1 MEFVSLKA
9 LPKEFRESLKD
20 GKRHGG
26 PIAIRHKNEII
37 GFFVGR
43 DEYEAQLG
51 DHLRKLLA
59 GRAKEKSISQQEAET
74 RARKFLRRL
83 RRKV

>member
-1 MEFVSLKA
+1 MEFVTLKA

-20 GKRHGG
+20 GKQPRG
-26 PIAIRHKNEII
+26 PIALRHKNEII
-37 GFFVGR
+37 GFFIGR
-43 DEYEAQLG
+43 DEYEAQFG
-51 DHLRKLLA
+51 DHVRKLLA
-59 GRAKEKSISQQEAET
+59 GRAREKSISQQKAET